1 MNGHG
6 NVVAK
11 GMVVEH
17 IDAKEQD
24 DIDEPA
30 ADRDL
35 VRRNKKRRARAVELR
50 NVASDGNEEELDE
63 CEKGSCEFSCIS
75 ACHRHEAIL
84 QTASR

>member
-1 MNGHG
+1 MDGYG

-11 GMVVEH
+11 GMVVEY

-35 VRRNKKRRARAVELR
+35 VRRNEKRRA
-50 NVASDGNEEELDE
+50 
-63 CEKGSCEFSCIS
+63 
-75 ACHRHEAIL
+75 
-84 QTASR
+84 